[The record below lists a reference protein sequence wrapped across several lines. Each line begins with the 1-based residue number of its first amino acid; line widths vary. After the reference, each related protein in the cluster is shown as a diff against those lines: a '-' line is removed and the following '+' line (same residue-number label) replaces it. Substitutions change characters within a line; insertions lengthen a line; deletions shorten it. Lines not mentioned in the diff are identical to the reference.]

1 MHFTGTVYRNPYWPT
16 WPLLEITQGCTH
28 NKCKFCTMYRD
39 VPFRT
44 SPMEWIEDD
53 LRELAKTDP
62 DARTIQLLSAN
73 PLVLSY
79 GKLAPILEMIN
90 KYLPKMEY
98 VYLAGRVTDLK
109 NKTVDELKKLKE
121 LGMREIS
128 LGVESGDDWTLD
140 RINKGYH
147 AAGILEQCRK
157 LEEAGIDY
165 WMTFLNGVAGKEHS
179 REHAINSA
187 TIFSQCKPMLVGTG
201 GLTLF
206 PGTPLLEEA
215 ERGEF
220 TPLSEK
226 EMLEELKLFVENL
239 TCDCS
244 FITHH
249 TVSGV
254 NLTGPNFLAR
264 KEKIVAALDREIKQ
278 GDLDHMA
285 AIRANKRSL

>member
-28 NKCKFCTMYRD
+28 NRCKFCTMYKD
-39 VPFRT
+39 VPFRM
-44 SPMEWIEDD
+44 SPMECIEED
-53 LRELAKTDP
+53 LKELAGCDP

-73 PLVLSY
+73 PLALTY
-79 GKLAPILEMIN
+79 EKLEPILVMIN
-90 KYLPKMEY
+90 KYLPKIEY
-98 VYLAGRVTDLK
+98 IYAATRVTDIK
-109 NKTVDELKKLKE
+109 NKTVEELKKMKE
-121 LGMREIS
+121 LGVREIS

-147 AAGILEQCRK
+147 AADILEQCHK

-165 WMTFLNGVAGKEHS
+165 WMTFLNGVAGKSHS
-179 REHAINSA
+179 REHAIGSA
-187 TIFSQCKPMLVGTG
+187 KIFNQCKPMLVGTG

-206 PGTPLLEEA
+206 PGTPLLDEA

-220 TPLSEK
+220 DPLSEK

-249 TVSGV
+249 TISGV
-254 NLTGPNFLAR
+254 NLSGPDFLAR
-264 KEKIVAALDREIKQ
+264 KEKIVAALDREIKN
-278 GDLDHMA
+278 GDLGRMA
-285 AIRANKRSL
+285 AIRRSKRTL

>member
-1 MHFTGTVYRNPYWPT
+1 
-16 WPLLEITQGCTH
+16 
-28 NKCKFCTMYRD
+28 
-39 VPFRT
+39 
-44 SPMEWIEDD
+44 
-53 LRELAKTDP
+53 
-62 DARTIQLLSAN
+62 
-73 PLVLSY
+73 
-79 GKLAPILEMIN
+79 
-90 KYLPKMEY
+90 
-98 VYLAGRVTDLK
+98 
-109 NKTVDELKKLKE
+109 
-121 LGMREIS
+121 
-128 LGVESGDDWTLD
+128 
-140 RINKGYH
+140 
-147 AAGILEQCRK
+147 
-157 LEEAGIDY
+157 
-165 WMTFLNGVAGKEHS
+165 MTFLNGVAGREHS
-179 REHAINSA
+179 REHAIHSA
-187 TIFSQCKPMLVGTG
+187 EIFSQCKPMLVGTG

-206 PGTPLLEEA
+206 PGTPLLEKA

-226 EMLEELKLFVENL
+226 EMLEELTLFVENL

>member
-28 NKCKFCTMYRD
+28 NKCKFCTMYKD
-39 VPFRT
+39 VPFRM
-44 SPMEWIEDD
+44 SPLEWIEED
-53 LRELAKTDP
+53 LQELAESDP
-62 DARTIQLLSAN
+62 NARTIQLLSAN
-73 PLVLSY
+73 PLVLTY
-79 GKLAPILEMIN
+79 DKLVPIFEMIH

-98 VYLAGRVTDLK
+98 IYVASRVSDLK
-109 NKTVDELKKLKE
+109 NKSVDELIKLRE
-121 LGMREIS
+121 LGMKEIS

-147 AAGILEQCRK
+147 AEDILEQCHK

-165 WMTFLNGVAGKEHS
+165 WMTFLNGVAGRSHS
-179 REHAINSA
+179 KEHAINSA
-187 TIFSQCKPMLVGTG
+187 KIFSQCKPMLVGTG

-220 TPLSEK
+220 DPLTEK

-239 TCDCS
+239 NCDCT

-249 TVSGV
+249 TVSGK
-254 NLTGPNFLAR
+254 NLTGPDFLKR
-264 KEKIVAALDREIKQ
+264 KAGIISSLEHEIKHGNLDR
-278 GDLDHMA
+278 MA
-285 AIRANKRSL
+285 LIRQNKRTL